1 MKTRFLLPED
11 QREKLN
17 KFTATTICCN
27 LQWRSTLN
35 SRRLEGRLIYV
46 RLFFFHNF
54 KNTTFFA
61 IPSHDN
67 ERYPLCTPIC
77 VLHPGQMCSCV
88 LNWEKHSGIQHRQ
101 NSLEKQ
107 KELTT
112 FSRNCFGHCCEHPQS
127 QAASDD
133 GAKAVAALHPGI
145 HNLSALEASDL
156 EGNCT

>member
-67 ERYPLCTPIC
+67 ERYPLCTPIW

-101 NSLEKQ
+101 NSLGK
-107 KELTT
+107 KMYK
-112 FSRNCFGHCCEHPQS
+112 RCCLEIVSTLFYKHPQS